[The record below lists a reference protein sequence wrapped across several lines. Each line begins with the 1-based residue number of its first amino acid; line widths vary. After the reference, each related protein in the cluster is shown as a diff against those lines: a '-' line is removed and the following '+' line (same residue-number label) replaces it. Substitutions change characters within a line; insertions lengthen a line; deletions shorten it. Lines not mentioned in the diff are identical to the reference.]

1 MDYSALIQFRKSVRA
16 FQDKAVPDAVKQE
29 LAAYFRE
36 GCKRLLPELKTEL
49 RFFEKDTQSVLEG
62 AAGYQEFLIGAPC
75 YLVILSEAAE
85 HAGENAGYMGEDLVL
100 KLSDMGLDSCWLTF
114 TDEAKVRE
122 ALGLDTP
129 LQVAGVLAFGYGK
142 KMPKKIRLNI
152 LSMSNV
158 NAAAV
163 RQYYAPKVSLYDMVF
178 ADRWGCG
185 DGVDS
190 LIGDMDSMLWRA
202 FYAASLAPSYMNR
215 QPYGFILHGSDV
227 VLVRKPD
234 AYTDDIDARLNLGV
248 VLLHFSAV
256 ASQLLGKL
264 KWEMGGSDEGLELPA
279 GYSVSARCRIG

>member
-1 MDYSALIQFRKSVRA
+1 M
-16 FQDKAVPDAVKQE
+16 
-29 LAAYFRE
+29 
-36 GCKRLLPELKTEL
+36 
-49 RFFEKDTQSVLEG
+49 
-62 AAGYQEFLIGAPC
+62 
-75 YLVILSEAAE
+75 
-85 HAGENAGYMGEDLVL
+85 
-100 KLSDMGLDSCWLTF
+100 
-114 TDEAKVRE
+114 RE

-129 LQVAGVLAFGYGK
+129 LQVAGILAFGYGK

-234 AYTDDIDARLNLGV
+234 AYTDDIDARLNLGI